1 MGRKATP
8 STVCEG
14 GSSQCTAIQWYHA
27 GTIVLWNKDNDM
39 SCYVYG
45 KKKLLC
51 YRYVTSLLVSIS
63 EEEPKSNPSA
73 CARYTSICSCAVVP
87 CPGGKGGGRGEGG
100 VCVCECVC
108 SQAQALHGRKIVT
121 S

>member
-1 MGRKATP
+1 
-8 STVCEG
+8 
-14 GSSQCTAIQWYHA
+14 
-27 GTIVLWNKDNDM
+27 M

-63 EEEPKSNPSA
+63 EEEPKSNPSV
-73 CARYTSICSCAVVP
+73 CARYTSICSCSMSWGVR
-87 CPGGKGGGRGEGG
+87 GGRGKE
-100 VCVCECVC
+100 VCVCVCVC
-108 SQAQALHGRKIVT
+108 VSVCVPKPRHCMAGK